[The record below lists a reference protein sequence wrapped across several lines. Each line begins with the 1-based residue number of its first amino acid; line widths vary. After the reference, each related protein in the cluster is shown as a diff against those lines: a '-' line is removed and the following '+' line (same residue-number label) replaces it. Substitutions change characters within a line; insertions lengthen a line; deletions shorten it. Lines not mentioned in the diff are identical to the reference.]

1 MRKFS
6 WQRGAVGSVGVAPAT
21 GSGCV
26 VCHVVPHPINGF
38 DLLRDTTRRDTTCD
52 LPLPTPVTT
61 KPCLIP
67 SFLPSFR
74 RVAGSGSGS
83 GSRSPPA
90 ASALCLSRHSPLSFL
105 RSGAWQIRFGPVAFT

>member
-6 WQRGAVGSVGVAPAT
+6 WQRGAVGSVGVATAT
-21 GSGCV
+21 GSGCCV
-26 VCHVVPHPINGF
+26 MCRPAPIPINRF

-67 SFLPSFR
+67 SFLPS
-74 RVAGSGSGS
+74 S
-83 GSRSPPA
+83 
-90 ASALCLSRHSPLSFL
+90 
-105 RSGAWQIRFGPVAFT
+105 AWQARARARVRLLLRQHFA